1 MDLYDDPGNPEVT
14 AMLEVPGMKA
24 DQLSLRIENGRLI
37 VEGERVCP
45 RLHTSNSDTRDANSA
60 PEPRADATA
69 ESAPATLYPTRE
81 LKYGKFRREINLP
94 PGVNA
99 THVRSMLAEGMLTI
113 TWPRNPAATGGSAA
127 TDLPGHP
134 YSSVSA

>member
-14 AMLEVPGMKA
+14 AMLEVPGTKA
-24 DQLSLRIENGRLI
+24 DQLSLRIEDGRLI

-45 RLHTSNSDTRDANSA
+45 RLHASNPDTRDANSA

-94 PGVNA
+94 PGVNVSRPS
-99 THVRSMLAEGMLTI
+99 VRLIDPPEVDVSLHGTGHSCPQHARRGHADYHLA
-113 TWPRNPAATGGSAA
+113 A
-127 TDLPGHP
+127 
-134 YSSVSA
+134 